1 MKIYCVS
8 LSHNLFLILSN
19 MAKLLTCLILSC
31 IFLLPLHSQVEV
43 SAHFVHIGLNQG
55 LSQATVF
62 DITQDKRGNMW
73 FATQNGLN
81 KYDGYGFTVYQHDE
95 QNRHSIANDVVR
107 TCITDKSGQIWIG
120 TEEGLSLYN
129 ADKNWFENFTYPNN
143 SKKQFI
149 NGIVELDEKQLLL
162 YINRQKLLIFNI
174 ETRSFSDIMPIGD
187 LQEIVPTAIS
197 RQGDHIY
204 IGSFEGVYD
213 FSVSQKTVKRVMA
226 DKLNG
231 KNILAIL
238 QQSSTAL

>member
-1 MKIYCVS
+1 
-8 LSHNLFLILSN
+8 

-129 ADKNWFENFTYPNN
+129 ADKNWFENFAYPNN

-197 RQGDHIY
+197 RQETTSTSAVSRSLRLFCLSKDSKTGYGRQTERQKHTCYPATVIY
-204 IGSFEGVYD
+204 RPLD
-213 FSVSQKTVKRVMA
+213 C
-226 DKLNG
+226 N
-231 KNILAIL
+231 
-238 QQSSTAL
+238 